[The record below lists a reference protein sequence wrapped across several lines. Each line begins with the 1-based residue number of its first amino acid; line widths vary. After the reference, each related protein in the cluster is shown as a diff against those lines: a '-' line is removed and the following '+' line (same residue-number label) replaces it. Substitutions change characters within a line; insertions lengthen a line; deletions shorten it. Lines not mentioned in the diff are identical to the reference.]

1 METSEGPTIVLATP
15 PETAARTIDRGPSRS
30 IGRLLAYAL
39 PNFSI
44 SMLVMPIA
52 TIVPTLYVKERGVAL
67 VTMGVILAAARIFD
81 AVADQIIGYLSD
93 ITQGRMPGGRKGWM
107 LLGGLVAGPS
117 VFFLCVPPR
126 SAGTAYF
133 TLWSLAAYLAW
144 AMLLIPYTAW
154 GAELSR
160 DYHER
165 TRIATVRSAVGQ
177 AGTLLFLVTPLLLA
191 HLHVAATT
199 EINFNSLRYVAFA
212 IVILLPLTLLPAA
225 LFVPQGVCPAA
236 AAPPSIGATVRA
248 LLANRP
254 MRIYAGSFLLSEL
267 GYGVFASVIFLYLDA
282 YLGLG
287 AKFSQIIII
296 SGLTTLISLPA
307 WAAISRRIDKKQSMA
322 LSWLGQAA
330 ALFALLLVP
339 RGPAGLIPVSAVI
352 AVSSAFAAAAAVVS
366 PSILGDIVD
375 YDTLKTHG
383 YRAGNYFAL
392 YGLVLKVVVALG
404 GGVAFVVLGLLGY
417 SVSDPA
423 SNGPSANRAMLVV
436 FCIAPAVLR
445 LVSLAILWRY
455 PLDARRQ
462 QIISRRLGQREQRD
476 RAAVLGARGGGNP

>member
-1 METSEGPTIVLATP
+1 MAASEGTTLAVASP
-15 PETAARTIDRGPSRS
+15 LADPAGAIDRGASWS
-30 IGRLLAYAL
+30 IGRLLLYAL
-39 PNFSI
+39 PNLSI

-52 TIVPTLYVKERGVAL
+52 AIVPSLYVKERGVAL
-67 VTMGVILAAARIFD
+67 ATMGVVLAAARIFD
-81 AVADQIIGYLSD
+81 AVADQVIGYLSD
-93 ITQGRMPGGRKGWM
+93 ATQRRMPGGRKGWM
-107 LLGGLVAGPS
+107 LLGGLVAAPS
-117 VFFLCVPPR
+117 VFFLCVPPAG
-126 SAGTAYF
+126 AGTAYF

-165 TRIATVRSAVGQ
+165 TRIATVRSVVGQ
-177 AGTLLFLVTPLLLA
+177 VGTLLFLVTPLLLA
-191 HLHVAATT
+191 NLGIAGSTAIDFH
-199 EINFNSLRYVAFA
+199 SLRYVAFA
-212 IVILLPLTLLPAA
+212 IVVLLPVTLVPAA
-225 LFVPQGVCPAA
+225 LFVPQGVSPAA
-236 AAPPSIGATVRA
+236 MAPPSIVDTVRA
-248 LLANRP
+248 LIANRP

-287 AKFSQIIII
+287 AKFSQIIIL
-296 SGLTTLISLPA
+296 SGITTLLSLPV
-307 WAAISRRIDKKQSMA
+307 WAAISRRIDKKQAMA
-322 LSWLGQAA
+322 LSWVGQAA
-330 ALFALLLVP
+330 ALFALALVP
-339 RGPAGLIPVSAVI
+339 RGPGALIPVSAII

-375 YDTLKTHG
+375 YDTLKTRG

-392 YGLVLKVVVALG
+392 YGLVLKIVVAVG

-417 SVSDPA
+417 SVTQPE
-423 SNGPSANRAMLVV
+423 SNGPTANRAMLVV

-462 QIISRRLGQREQRD
+462 QIISRRLAQREQRD
-476 RAAVLGARGGGNP
+476 RAAAADVNP